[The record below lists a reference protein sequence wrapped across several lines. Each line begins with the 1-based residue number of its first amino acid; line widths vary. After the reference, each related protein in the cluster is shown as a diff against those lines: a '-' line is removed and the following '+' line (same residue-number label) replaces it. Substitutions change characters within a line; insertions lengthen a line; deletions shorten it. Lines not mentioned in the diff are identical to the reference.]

1 MNAVLGI
8 FSGWILSA
16 LFVVACIIM
25 LLSRKSEW
33 NRLSLYGILAF
44 GSFLFFG
51 SYSILQS
58 RSSTAGLGF
67 IFLPIIAL
75 IPGGIGLILGKIHT
89 EYFRQKQRNKPL
101 AIHRSGL
108 IIFSL
113 LILMPFIWQAN
124 VLLNTIS
131 KNNLRDIEVARQRVA
146 IENNI
151 NKLKKLL
158 SENPGREV
166 DILKEKADE
175 TEDRV
180 ELIPIAK
187 NEHASSEILNELS
200 RSADIGIV
208 LTVVGNQNTS
218 EKTLEWLYINNTYP
232 AAVYP
237 SLSSNPKTPKKILRE
252 LYEKRHQ
259 YTLIAWQLARNPE
272 LPEDI
277 LNKLVNEPRGR
288 VLLHILGRSDI
299 TCEQVKKV
307 INTLEKLKD
316 TDISWL
322 IDLSEKRMESCIQ
335 FMHS

>member
-1 MNAVLGI
+1 MNAVPPI
-8 FSGWILSA
+8 FSLLGLSA
-16 LFVVACIIM
+16 LFVVACIIL

-33 NRLSLYGILAF
+33 KRSSLYGILAF

-75 IPGGIGLILGKIHT
+75 IPGGSGLILGKIHT
-89 EYFRQKQRNKPL
+89 EYFRRKQRNKPL

-113 LILMPFIWQAN
+113 FILMPFIWQAN

-131 KNNLRDIEVARQRVA
+131 KNNLCDIEVARQRVA

-151 NKLKKLL
+151 NKLKMLL

-166 DILKEKADE
+166 DILKEKAGE

-187 NEHASSEILNELS
+187 NKHASSEILNELS

-218 EKTLEWLYINNTYP
+218 EKTLEWLYINHTNPT
-232 AAVYP
+232 AVYP

-299 TCEQVKKV
+299 TCEQVEKV